1 MKRHLRSI
9 QRQRKPTLSSN
20 LEYLGEDFIQRV
32 TKAVRK
38 ESWGRTVIQLAW
50 TAGPVTYLALQGGY
64 ILGYG
69 KSAPPNL
76 FIYFAIYT
84 VIAGVFAILMRMLYQ
99 MTRGQEIEKAEA
111 ALTQSLD
118 RLPDLI
124 LFTRNQSLLYYER
137 EDRKLLA
144 AKYLLENPDAV
155 AETVR
160 TAVHDVTKDTTISE
174 AAQRIEIYRKNGL
187 FARIEDEY
195 ERIAEKLEK
204 AVTEVKRSSP
214 AVADLLNARM
224 QGKPPRKR
232 SGRVRTEGFIS
243 RVLAAGEEHN
253 FDLMSLHDA
262 EEIFTLAYELLADR
276 NIPVFSLRY
285 IGSREFTDVSEAF
298 DRARLAFRKA
308 AYLRNS
314 RLRNLAV
321 LFAEYDPVD
330 IVPAATPVFTT
341 PAVMYENILKAIDIL
356 YRDIKKR
363 LGVTPLRRKKQKP
376 DSKLI
381 EELVKLQSAIELY
394 QSLRNAN
401 IQLQRKYEALK
412 RAEEKYLYTKNHTAK
427 NFPLRLLGPKE
438 HGKGVRIV
446 QKQVNLSKKSKLRF
460 AKGIGALLE
469 ELDIKKSKQM
479 ALNQPHEISDLLFH
493 TEEYKKLAV
502 DMAILLEKELNI
514 SRFEIQYAVESSNAP
529 YLASL
534 EWGLTAATKTGWAVS
549 LVREVQKNMQTPIH
563 KLAHVLVNYHEM
575 PFDEKSIDFLAKK
588 YGADPHHLAQL
599 IPEQKEAGAEKPEA
613 GPAVEAVERPGG
625 KPTIFSITPLDPKY
639 REIID

>member
-9 QRQRKPTLSSN
+9 QRQKRSTLSSN

-38 ESWGRTVIQLAW
+38 ETWGRTVIQLAW

-69 KSAPPNL
+69 TSAPPNL

-84 VIAGVFAILMRMLYQ
+84 VIAGLFAVLMRLLYQ

-111 ALTQSLD
+111 ALTQALD

-124 LFTRNQSLLYYER
+124 LFSRNQSLLYYEK
-137 EDRKLLA
+137 EDRILLA

-160 TAVHDVTKDTTISE
+160 TAVYDSTKQSILADT
-174 AAQRIEIYRKNGL
+174 AQRIEIYRKNGL

-195 ERIAEKLEK
+195 EQIADKLEK
-204 AVTEVKRSSP
+204 AVTEIKRYSP
-214 AVADLLNARM
+214 AVADLLTLRM

-232 SGRVRTEGFIS
+232 TGRVRTEGFIS

-276 NIPVFSLRY
+276 TIPVFSLRY
-285 IGSREFTDVSEAF
+285 IGSREFTDASEAF

-321 LFAEYDPVD
+321 LFAEYDQVD

-341 PAVMYENILKAIDIL
+341 PAVMYENIQKAIDIL
-356 YRDIKKR
+356 YRDIKKQMGR
-363 LGVTPLRRKKQKP
+363 SPLRRRKQEP
-376 DSKLI
+376 DSKLV
-381 EELVKLQSAIELY
+381 EDLAKLQSAIDLY
-394 QSLRNAN
+394 QSLRSAN
-401 IQLQRKYEALK
+401 IQLQRKYEALE
-412 RAEEKYLYTKNHTAK
+412 RAEEKYLSTKNHAAK

-438 HGKGVRIV
+438 RGRGIRIV
-446 QKQVNLSKKSKLRF
+446 QRQVALSKNSKLRF
-460 AKGIGALLE
+460 AKGIGSLLA
-469 ELDIKKSKQM
+469 ELDIKKNKQL
-479 ALNQPHEISDLLFH
+479 ALNHPHEISDLFFY

-502 DMAILLEKELNI
+502 DMAMLLEKELTI

-575 PFDEKSIDFLAKK
+575 PFDEKSINFLAKK
-588 YGADPHHLAQL
+588 YGADPYHLAQL
-599 IPEQKEAGAEKPEA
+599 IPEKPEGDPTKEAS
-613 GPAVEAVERPGG
+613 ERPVG
-625 KPTIFSITPLDPKY
+625 KPTIFPITPLDPKY